1 MLFEGHIRKTW
12 RQNQNQLQVP
22 NVVRQKWTLT
32 ALISGEVG
40 FPLGVGAVRCFC
52 VATIYP
58 SLHGESLTTTLRRKG
73 CRCSSVEKSLLSVAK
88 SLSLIPEF
96 AKNKRLKMG
105 GGGSGRSRGRKTGE
119 GSKENEIMYSFCH
132 KSKAL
137 YINFKKENKFLKI
150 HIYLKRRSRVFSF
163 K

>member
-1 MLFEGHIRKTW
+1 M
-12 RQNQNQLQVP
+12 
-22 NVVRQKWTLT
+22 
-32 ALISGEVG
+32 
-40 FPLGVGAVRCFC
+40 GVGAVRCFC

-105 GGGSGRSRGRKTGE
+105 GGVVEEVEAGRQERGVKKTKLCIHFAINPKLCILI
-119 GSKENEIMYSFCH
+119 SKKKISF
-132 KSKAL
+132 L
-137 YINFKKENKFLKI
+137 RYIFT
-150 HIYLKRRSRVFSF
+150 
-163 K
+163 